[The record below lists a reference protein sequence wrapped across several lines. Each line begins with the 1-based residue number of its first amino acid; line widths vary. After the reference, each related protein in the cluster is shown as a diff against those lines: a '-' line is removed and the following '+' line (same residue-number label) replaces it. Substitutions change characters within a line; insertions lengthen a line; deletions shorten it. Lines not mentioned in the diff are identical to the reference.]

1 MKVWREE
8 EYHFALF
15 SLLLFGKRYTNSGN
29 ILAWEK
35 KLFFFFLLYK
45 CVILFHYIANT
56 TLRYKF
62 LVKL

>member
-35 KLFFFFLLYK
+35 KLFFFFTVQVCHSVSLHCEYYFK
-45 CVILFHYIANT
+45 IQIFS
-56 TLRYKF
+56 
-62 LVKL
+62 